1 MGASKYMAMMA
12 KAITIGGETGA
23 CSAPPACSR
32 TRPERARALPRSDTQ
47 HRRNQPGSSA
57 PKGDCSVRLDPGHD
71 LRPGVY
77 YQVHTLLCRSLCQPH
92 TRTHAHAHTHT
103 HSFLSV
109 RLTAATAECRVD
121 TWTLPAGK
129 LDAHEISHPLRVGA
143 FVKHARARAHTERPA
158 VVVVATSRAV
168 HSRGSPLAC
177 SFGQAWSLCE
187 SYSLAL
193 ITCAIYYGA
202 ALVDKEPFDP

>member
-1 MGASKYMAMMA
+1 MR
-12 KAITIGGETGA
+12 
-23 CSAPPACSR
+23 APP
-32 TRPERARALPRSDTQ
+32 PLRALERVQRGLGPCLGLTHSIAGINPVHQLLRVIAAYGLIQGMTSDLVCITKCTRCFAGRSAS
-47 HRRNQPGSSA
+47 H
-57 PKGDCSVRLDPGHD
+57 
-71 LRPGVY
+71 
-77 YQVHTLLCRSLCQPH
+77 
-92 TRTHAHAHTHT
+92 THAHTHTHTHT

-158 VVVVATSRAV
+158 VVVVATSRAA